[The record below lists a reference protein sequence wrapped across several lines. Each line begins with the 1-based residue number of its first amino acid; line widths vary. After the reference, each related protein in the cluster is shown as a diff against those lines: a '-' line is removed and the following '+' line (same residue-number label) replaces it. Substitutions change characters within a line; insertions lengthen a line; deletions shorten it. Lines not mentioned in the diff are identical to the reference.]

1 VTRSPANM
9 LGWDEAHDVVG
20 CKCDEAYPRLCS
32 GPVRGSEPMPED
44 ALCPCECHQ
53 CDESRW
59 KADL

>member
-1 VTRSPANM
+1 M

-59 KADL
+59 KAGL